1 MMLGAIVGSGAP
13 GGAAPIYLT
22 SERVDGGIR
31 FQVIG
36 TASTR
41 YDASFLLEVNG
52 SGNHS
57 RHQGS
62 AILQRGDRVTLSTV
76 TVGVPP
82 NAKWQARLRVEP
94 TGSSPYEQILASD

>member
-1 MMLGAIVGSGAP
+1 MMLGALVGSGAP
-13 GGAAPIYLT
+13 GGGAPIYLT
-22 SERVDGGIR
+22 SESVDDGIR

-36 TASTR
+36 AASTR

-62 AILQRGDRVTLSTV
+62 ATLQRGDPVILSTV
-76 TVGVPP
+76 TVGVHP
-82 NAKWQARLRVEP
+82 NSKWRARLRVEP
-94 TGSSPYEQILASD
+94 AGSTPYEQILASN